1 MSRSGI
7 WLRAPGADTT
17 VGDIDEGS
25 ETCTDEQ
32 SSSPCVTAFAVASAT
47 AFAGAGARANGVIVG
62 CQKPG
67 KGFLRVV
74 RDADDCRRNERDRHV
89 ERTWPGWP
97 ARRGRTRWRSGAGGS
112 PGAEG

>member
-32 SSSPCVTAFAVASAT
+32 SSS
-47 AFAGAGARANGVIVG
+47 RA
-62 CQKPG
+62 
-67 KGFLRVV
+67 
-74 RDADDCRRNERDRHV
+74 
-89 ERTWPGWP
+89 
-97 ARRGRTRWRSGAGGS
+97 
-112 PGAEG
+112 